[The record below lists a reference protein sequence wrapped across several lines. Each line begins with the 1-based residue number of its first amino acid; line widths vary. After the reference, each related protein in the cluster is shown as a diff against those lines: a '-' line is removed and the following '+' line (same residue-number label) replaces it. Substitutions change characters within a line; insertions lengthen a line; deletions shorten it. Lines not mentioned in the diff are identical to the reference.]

1 MRGLFICV
9 LIFVYA
15 LNAASQDTVS
25 LYTCY
30 SKAREHYPATRDKI
44 LYQESSDLRLRS
56 IANTWFPQFTLGAQS
71 SYQSDVTHIS
81 VALPFP
87 GVSFPTPGRDQYKLS
102 LDMSQ
107 TLYDGSL
114 SKRQKELERTSNLTD
129 MQQLEVELYQLK
141 DRVNNVYF
149 SVLLL
154 TENEKL
160 LRTARQTIE
169 EKRKS
174 LESAVR
180 NGVSTQS
187 DLDVLDAELLKMDDK
202 IFAAGQD
209 RMTAIDILN
218 MLTGENFNYEKTF
231 LVPAPP
237 APDTIAGIRPEQVLY
252 DLQMQKIDKSIQVA
266 GSRTLPRIALFT
278 QVGYANPALN
288 MLSNKFDTYYIIGAT
303 LKWNFWD
310 WHATKRD
317 KEVLGI
323 QKDLVAD
330 RKSVF
335 ELNRDIS
342 MRTEFARMNKF
353 RKSVELNE
361 KEVLLRKNIAE
372 TSSSRLSLGVITA
385 TDYLNDL
392 NARLQAE
399 LNLEIN
405 QASLIQSVIN
415 YQNIKG
421 EK

>member
-1 MRGLFICV
+1 MRGL
-9 LIFVYA
+9 LIGGLILSFA
-15 LNAASQDTVS
+15 ASAASQDTVS

-44 LYQESSDLRLRS
+44 LYQESSDLRLRN

-81 VALPFP
+81 VALPLP
-87 GVSFPTPGRDQYKLS
+87 GVSFPTPGKDQYKLS
-102 LDMSQ
+102 LDVSQ

-114 SKRQKELERTSNLTD
+114 SKRQKELERTSNLSD
-129 MQQLEVELYQLK
+129 IQQLEVELYQLK
-141 DRVNNVYF
+141 DRVNSVYF

-174 LESAVR
+174 LESAVK

-202 IFAAGQD
+202 IFAASQD

-218 MLTGENFNYEKTF
+218 ELTGEKFNYEKTF
-231 LVPAPP
+231 LMPAPP
-237 APDTIAGIRPEQVLY
+237 VPDTTAGIRPEQVLY
-252 DLQMQKIDKSIQVA
+252 DLQMQKIDKSIRVT

-342 MRTEFARMNKF
+342 LRTESARMNKF
-353 RKSVELNE
+353 KKSVELNE
-361 KEVLLRKNIAE
+361 KEVRLRKNIAE
-372 TSSSRLSLGVITA
+372 TSSFRLSSGVITA

-392 NARLQAE
+392 NAQLQAE

>member
-1 MRGLFICV
+1 MRGVFICV

-15 LNAASQDTVS
+15 ANAAPQDTVS

-30 SKAREHYPATRDKI
+30 SKAREHYPATRDRM
-44 LYQESSDLRLRS
+44 LYQESSDLKLRN
-56 IANTWFPQFTLGAQS
+56 IASTWFPQFVLGAQS

-81 VALPFP
+81 VSLPFP
-87 GVSFPTPGRDQYKLS
+87 GVSFPLPAKDQYKLS
-102 LDMSQ
+102 LDVSQ

-129 MQQLEVELYQLK
+129 LQQLEVELYQLK
-141 DRVNNVYF
+141 DRVNSVYF

-174 LESAVR
+174 LESAVK
-180 NGVSTQS
+180 NGVSMQS
-187 DLDVLDAELLKMDDK
+187 DLDVLDAELLKMDEK

-209 RMTAIDILN
+209 RMSAIDILN
-218 MLTGENFNYEKTF
+218 ELTGEKFSYDKTF
-231 LVPAPP
+231 LIPDAP
-237 APDTIAGIRPEQVLY
+237 APDTTSGIRPEQVLY

-266 GSRTLPRIALFT
+266 GSKNLPRIMLFS

-288 MLSNKFDTYYIIGAT
+288 MLSNTFNTYYIIGAT

-310 WHATKRD
+310 WHTTKRE
-317 KEVLGI
+317 KEVLSV

-335 ELNRDIS
+335 ELNRDIA
-342 MRTEFARMNKF
+342 MRSEFSRMNKF
-353 RKSVELNE
+353 RKSVELNK
-361 KEVLLRKNIAE
+361 KEVQLRKNITE
-372 TSSSRLSLGVITA
+372 TSSSKLSMGVITA
-385 TDYLNDL
+385 SDYLNDL
-392 NARLQAE
+392 NAQLQAE

-405 QASLIQSVIN
+405 QTSLIQSVIT
-415 YQNIKG
+415 YLNIKG